1 MQPVCSHCGEAM
13 IQGRVASSG
22 VMIEGEM
29 PLSFVVSTG
38 NPTSLNPIKA
48 VLQGMHH
55 EPTYREEV
63 CPIRGQV
70 CPKCGRFEF
79 FLAPEDLTKV
89 TGLVGPTATE

>member
-1 MQPVCSHCGEAM
+1 MQPVCSHCGERM
-13 IQGRVASSG
+13 IQGRVASNG
-22 VMIEGEM
+22 GMIEGEM

-63 CPIRGQV
+63 CSIRGRV
-70 CPKCGRFEF
+70 CSKCGRFEF
-79 FLAPEDLTKV
+79 FLDATDLTKV
-89 TGLVGPTATE
+89 IVLVGPTATE